1 MYRSRYHAQLI
12 LTINGG
18 SSSLKFA
25 LFPAGEPAER
35 TVAGKFERIGSGEV
49 LVTVDGSGAKT
60 ITARD
65 HGACV
70 PVLMEIIG
78 KPQVQA
84 VAHRIVHG
92 GTRYFN
98 PELVTPA
105 MLEYLRTLREFVP
118 EHLPAEIQ
126 LLEVLREYYAGV
138 PHVAC
143 FDTGFH
149 RDMPRLAQLL
159 PIPRRYEKLGVR
171 RYGFHGLSYSC
182 LMIELERV
190 GEAHGRLILAH
201 LGNGCSMAAV
211 RDGKCVD
218 TTMSFTPAAGL
229 VMGRRTGDLDPGL
242 VAWLARTEGI
252 TPEEFNRIV
261 NTRSGLLGISETTS
275 DVRDLLQLE
284 KTDVRAAEAL
294 GVFCYQARKWIGA
307 LAVAAGGLDTL
318 VFAGGIGENA
328 APVRERICSGLSFLG
343 ITVDPER
350 NAAGAPVISTDDS
363 RVRVRIIRTDEELYM
378 ARCARVICG
387 LS

>member
-1 MYRSRYHAQLI
+1 LI

-25 LFPAGEPAER
+25 LFRIRGVPER
-35 TVAGKFERIGSGEV
+35 LVHGRFERIGSGDV
-49 LVTVDGSGAKT
+49 QVSVNGRNGRSLAVA
-60 ITARD
+60 D
-65 HGACV
+65 HGGCV
-70 PVLMEIIG
+70 SALMEILG
-78 KPQVQA
+78 DAPVQA

-92 GTRYFN
+92 GSRYFE
-98 PELVTPA
+98 PEVVTPR
-105 MLEYLRTLREFVP
+105 MIEELRALCEFVP

-126 LLEVLREYYAGV
+126 LIEALRSEYDSV
-138 PHVAC
+138 PHIGC

-159 PIPRRYEKLGVR
+159 PIPRKYEQHGVR

-182 LMIELERV
+182 LMGELARL
-190 GEAHGRLILAH
+190 GEDRGRIVLAH

-211 RDGKCVD
+211 RDRRCVD

-242 VAWLARTEGI
+242 VAYLSRIEGV
-252 TPEEFNRIV
+252 TPEDFNRIV

-275 DVRDLLQLE
+275 DVRDLLELE
-284 KTDVRAAEAL
+284 KTDIRAAEAL
-294 GVFCYQARKWIGA
+294 GVFCYQARKWVGA

-328 APVRERICSGLSFLG
+328 PAIRERICCGLEFLG
-343 ITVDPER
+343 VTLDPDR
-350 NAAGAPVISTDDS
+350 NAAGGSVISADGSAVT
-363 RVRVRIIRTDEELYM
+363 VRVIRTDEELYM
-378 ARCARVICG
+378 AERAAAICG
-387 LS
+387 LA